1 MNEKKV
7 IFLISFLAFIAM
19 FGYETF
25 SSSTGFVSAQIP
37 STENS
42 TAQGSLALPD
52 LFSKVQ
58 KSVVQV
64 TERDNSNEF
73 GSRLGSGFVY
83 DKDGH
88 IITNSHVVIP
98 GSNNNNNNNNE
109 LQVSFLDG
117 NVYPADVVGFDEF
130 ADMAVIK
137 VKNISSD
144 KLTPLPLANSSSLR
158 IGDTVVAIGNPFGLS
173 GSMTVGIV
181 SGLGR
186 LLPSN
191 ENAGNFAGPGSSFSI
206 PNIIQTDAAINPGN
220 SGGPLIDT
228 QGRAVG
234 INTAIF
240 SNTGVYSGVGFAIP
254 SNTISKIATS
264 LVQNGSYHH
273 PYIGIV
279 GLSLSPDLSKQI
291 GLNETKG
298 FLITSITKGSPGD
311 KSGLRAGSTT
321 TTYNGRDVDV
331 GGDIILKIDNREV
344 SKIDDIL
351 AYLETEKQVGD
362 KVHLTILRDNA
373 IRELDLTLGE
383 RPEQVK
389 IDSSLNDFSN
399 RVPPQNGDNNNP
411 EELYDECVSV
421 AGKSLCDFLFKR

>member
-1 MNEKKV
+1 MIERKV
-7 IFLISFLAFIAM
+7 LLAISFLVLIAIIS
-19 FGYETF
+19 YETF
-25 SSSTGFVSAQIP
+25 SSSTKFVSAQMP
-37 STENS
+37 TNENS
-42 TAQGSLALPD
+42 TAQGSFSLPD
-52 LFSKVQ
+52 LFTKVQ

-64 TERDNSNEF
+64 TERDNSNEL
-73 GSRLGSGFVY
+73 GARLGSGFVY

-88 IITNSHVVIP
+88 VITNYHVVTP
-98 GSNNNNNNNNE
+98 GTNNNNE
-109 LQVSFLDG
+109 LQVTFLDG
-117 NVYPADVVGFDEF
+117 NVYPADLVGVDQF
-130 ADMAVIK
+130 ADLAVIK

-144 KLTPLPLANSSSLR
+144 KLPPLPLANSSSLR
-158 IGDTVVAIGNPFGLS
+158 IGESVVAIGNPFGLS
-173 GSMTVGIV
+173 GSMTQGIV

-191 ENAGNFAGPGSSFSI
+191 ENQDNFAGPGSSFSI

-228 QGRAVG
+228 QGRVVG

-254 SNTISKIATS
+254 SNTISKVATS
-264 LVQNGSYHH
+264 LIQNGSYHH

-279 GLSLSPDLSKQI
+279 GLSLIPDLSKQI
-291 GLNETKG
+291 GLNQTKG
-298 FLITSITKGSPGD
+298 FLITSITKGSPAD

-321 TTYNGRDVDV
+321 TTINGRDVEV

-351 AYLETEKQVGD
+351 AYLESQKHVGD
-362 KVHLTILRDNA
+362 KVHFTILRDNE
-373 IRELDLTLGE
+373 IKELDLILGD
-383 RPEQVK
+383 RPSPAK
-389 IDSSLNDFSN
+389 LDSSNDFSN
-399 RVPPQNGDNNNP
+399 RLPPQNDNNKNQ
-411 EELYDECVSV
+411 EELYNECVNV

>member
-1 MNEKKV
+1 MNEKK
-7 IFLISFLAFIAM
+7 ILFSISLLAFIAII
-19 FGYETF
+19 GYEAF
-25 SSSTGFVSAQIP
+25 SSSIKFVSAQIP
-37 STENS
+37 LTENS
-42 TAQGSLALPD
+42 TIQSSLALPD

-73 GSRLGSGFVY
+73 GSRLGSGFVF

-88 IITNSHVVIP
+88 VITNSHVVAP
-98 GSNNNNNNNNE
+98 GSNNDNE

-117 NVYPADVVGFDEF
+117 NVYPADLVGFDEF

-228 QGRAVG
+228 QGRAIG

-264 LVQNGSYHH
+264 LIQNGSYQH
-273 PYIGIV
+273 PYIGII
-279 GLSLSPDLSKQI
+279 GLGLSPDLSKQI
-291 GLNETKG
+291 GLKETKG

-311 KSGLRAGSTT
+311 KSGLRAGSST

-362 KVHLTILRDNA
+362 KVHLTFMRDNA

-383 RPEQVK
+383 RPELEK
-389 IDSSLNDFSN
+389 IDSSLDDFSN
-399 RVPPQNGDNNNP
+399 RVPPQNGDNNSP

-421 AGKSLCDFLFKR
+421 AGKSFCDFLFRR

>member
-1 MNEKKV
+1 MIERKV
-7 IFLISFLAFIAM
+7 LLAVSFLVLIVIIS
-19 FGYETF
+19 YETF
-25 SSSTGFVSAQIP
+25 SSSTKFVSAQIP
-37 STENS
+37 TNENS
-42 TAQGSLALPD
+42 TTQGSLSLPD
-52 LFSKVQ
+52 LFTKVQ

-64 TERDNSNEF
+64 TERDNSNEL

-88 IITNSHVVIP
+88 VITNYHVVTP
-98 GSNNNNNNNNE
+98 GTNNNNE
-109 LQVSFLDG
+109 LQVTFLDG
-117 NVYPADVVGFDEF
+117 NVYPADLVGVDQF
-130 ADMAVIK
+130 ADLAVIK

-144 KLTPLPLANSSSLR
+144 KLAPLPLANSSSLR
-158 IGDTVVAIGNPFGLS
+158 IGESVVAIGNPFGLS
-173 GSMTVGIV
+173 GSMTQGIV

-191 ENAGNFAGPGSSFSI
+191 ENQDNIAAAGSSYSI

-228 QGRAVG
+228 EGRVVG

-254 SNTISKIATS
+254 SNTISKVATS
-264 LVQNGSYHH
+264 LIQNGSYHH
-273 PYIGIV
+273 PYIGII
-279 GLSLSPDLSKQI
+279 GLSLTPDLSKQI
-291 GLNETKG
+291 GLNQTKG
-298 FLITSITKGSPGD
+298 FLITSITKGSPAD

-321 TTYNGRDVDV
+321 TTYNGRDVEV

-351 AYLETEKQVGD
+351 AYLESQKHVGD
-362 KVHLTILRDNA
+362 KVHFTILRDNA
-373 IRELDLTLGE
+373 IKELDLTLGD
-383 RPEQVK
+383 RPSPAK
-389 IDSSLNDFSN
+389 LDSSNDFSN
-399 RVPPQNGDNNNP
+399 RLPPQNDNNKSQ
-411 EELYDECVSV
+411 EELYNECVNV

>member
-1 MNEKKV
+1 MIERKV
-7 IFLISFLAFIAM
+7 LLAISFLVLIAIIS
-19 FGYETF
+19 YETF
-25 SSSTGFVSAQIP
+25 NSSTKFVSAQLP
-37 STENS
+37 TNENS
-42 TAQGSLALPD
+42 TIQGSLSLPD
-52 LFSKVQ
+52 LFTKVQ

-64 TERDNSNEF
+64 TERDNSNEL

-88 IITNSHVVIP
+88 IITNYHVVTP
-98 GSNNNNNNNNE
+98 GTNNNNE
-109 LQVSFLDG
+109 LQVTFLDG
-117 NVYPADVVGFDEF
+117 NVYPADLVGVDQF
-130 ADMAVIK
+130 ADLAVIK

-144 KLTPLPLANSSSLR
+144 KLAPLSLANSSSLR
-158 IGDTVVAIGNPFGLS
+158 IGESVVAIGNPFGLS
-173 GSMTVGIV
+173 GSMTQGIV

-191 ENAGNFAGPGSSFSI
+191 ENQDNFAGAGSSFSI

-228 QGRAVG
+228 QGRVVG

-254 SNTISKIATS
+254 SNTISKVATS
-264 LVQNGSYHH
+264 LIQNGSYHH
-273 PYIGIV
+273 PYIGII
-279 GLSLSPDLSKQI
+279 GLSLTPDLSKQI
-291 GLNETKG
+291 GLNQTKG
-298 FLITSITKGSPGD
+298 FLITSITKGSPAD

-321 TTYNGRDVDV
+321 TTYNGRDVEV

-351 AYLETEKQVGD
+351 AYLESQKHVGD
-362 KVHLTILRDNA
+362 KVHFTILRDNT
-373 IRELDLTLGE
+373 IKELDLTLGD
-383 RPEQVK
+383 RPSPAK
-389 IDSSLNDFSN
+389 LDSSNDFSN
-399 RVPPQNGDNNNP
+399 RLPPQNDNNKNQ
-411 EELYDECVSV
+411 EELYNQCVNV

>member
-1 MNEKKV
+1 MIERKV
-7 IFLISFLAFIAM
+7 LLAISFLVLIALISFKT
-19 FGYETF
+19 Y
-25 SSSTGFVSAQIP
+25 SSSIEFVSAQIP
-37 STENS
+37 TTGNS
-42 TAQGSLALPD
+42 TTQGSLALPD

-64 TERDNSNEF
+64 TERDNSNEL

-88 IITNSHVVIP
+88 VITNYHVVTP
-98 GSNNNNNNNNE
+98 GTNNGNE
-109 LQVSFLDG
+109 LQVTFLDG
-117 NVYPADVVGFDEF
+117 NVYPADLVGVDQF
-130 ADMAVIK
+130 ADLAVIK

-144 KLTPLPLANSSSLR
+144 KLAPLPLANSSSLM
-158 IGDTVVAIGNPFGLS
+158 IGESVVAIGNPFGLS
-173 GSMTVGIV
+173 GSMTQGIV

-186 LLPSN
+186 LLPSD
-191 ENAGNFAGPGSSFSI
+191 ENQDNFAGPGSSFSI

-228 QGRAVG
+228 QGRVVG

-254 SNTISKIATS
+254 SNTISKVATS
-264 LVQNGSYHH
+264 LIQNGSYHH
-273 PYIGIV
+273 PYIGII
-279 GLSLSPDLSKQI
+279 GLSLTPDLSKQI
-291 GLNETKG
+291 GLNQTKG
-298 FLITSITKGSPGD
+298 FLITSITKGSPAD

-321 TTYNGRDVDV
+321 TTYNGRDVEV

-351 AYLETEKQVGD
+351 AYLESQKHVGD
-362 KVHLTILRDNA
+362 KVHFTILRDNA
-373 IRELDLTLGE
+373 IKELDLILGD
-383 RPEQVK
+383 RPSPAK
-389 IDSSLNDFSN
+389 LDTSNDFSN
-399 RVPPQNGDNNNP
+399 RLPPQNDNNKNQ
-411 EELYDECVSV
+411 EELYNQCVNV

>member
-1 MNEKKV
+1 MIERKV
-7 IFLISFLAFIAM
+7 LLAISFLVLIAIIS
-19 FGYETF
+19 YKTY
-25 SSSTGFVSAQIP
+25 SSSIEFVSAQIP
-37 STENS
+37 TTGNS
-42 TAQGSLALPD
+42 TTQGSLALPD
-52 LFSKVQ
+52 LFTKVQ

-64 TERDNSNEF
+64 TERDNSNEL

-88 IITNSHVVIP
+88 VITNYHVVTP
-98 GSNNNNNNNNE
+98 GTNNNNE
-109 LQVSFLDG
+109 LQVTFLDG
-117 NVYPADVVGFDEF
+117 NVYPADLVGVDQF
-130 ADMAVIK
+130 ADLAVIK

-144 KLTPLPLANSSSLR
+144 KLPPLPLANSSSLR
-158 IGDTVVAIGNPFGLS
+158 IGESVVAIGNPFGLS
-173 GSMTVGIV
+173 GSMTQGIV

-191 ENAGNFAGPGSSFSI
+191 ENQDNFAGPGSSFSI

-228 QGRAVG
+228 QGRVVG

-254 SNTISKIATS
+254 SNTISKVATS
-264 LVQNGSYHH
+264 LIQNGSYHH

-279 GLSLSPDLSKQI
+279 GLSLTSDLSKQI
-291 GLNETKG
+291 GLNQTKG
-298 FLITSITKGSPGD
+298 FLITGITKGSPAD

-321 TTYNGRDVDV
+321 TTINGRDVEV

-351 AYLETEKQVGD
+351 AYLESQKHVGD
-362 KVHLTILRDNA
+362 KVHFTILRDNA
-373 IRELDLTLGE
+373 IKELDLILGD
-383 RPEQVK
+383 RPSPAK
-389 IDSSLNDFSN
+389 LDASNDFSN
-399 RVPPQNGDNNNP
+399 RLPPQNDNNKNQ
-411 EELYDECVSV
+411 EELYNECVNV

>member
-1 MNEKKV
+1 MIERKALV
-7 IFLISFLAFIAM
+7 TTSFLVFIAIISFV
-19 FGYETF
+19 TF
-25 SSSTGFVSAQIP
+25 SSSIEFVSAQMP
-37 STENS
+37 TTENS
-42 TAQGSLALPD
+42 TTQASLALPD

-64 TERDNSNEF
+64 TERDNSNQL

-88 IITNSHVVIP
+88 IITNYHVVTS
-98 GSNNNNNNNNE
+98 GTNNNNE
-109 LQVSFLDG
+109 LQVTFLDG
-117 NVYPADVVGFDEF
+117 NVYPADLVGVDQF
-130 ADMAVIK
+130 ADLAVIK
-137 VKNISSD
+137 VKDISPD
-144 KLTPLPLANSSSLR
+144 KLAPLPLANSSSLR
-158 IGDTVVAIGNPFGLS
+158 IGETVVAIGNPFGLS
-173 GSMTVGIV
+173 GSMTQGIV

-191 ENAGNFAGPGSSFSI
+191 ENEDNFAGPGSSYSI

-228 QGRAVG
+228 QGRVVG

-254 SNTISKIATS
+254 SDTISKVATS
-264 LVQNGSYHH
+264 LIQNGSYHH

-279 GLSLSPDLSKQI
+279 GISLTPDLSKQI
-291 GLNETKG
+291 GMNETKG
-298 FLITSITKGSPGD
+298 FLITSITKGSPAD
-311 KSGLRAGSTT
+311 KAGLRAGSTT
-321 TTYNGRDVDV
+321 TTYNGRDIDV

-351 AYLETEKQVGD
+351 SYLESQKHVGD
-362 KVHLTILRDNA
+362 KVHLTVLRDNA
-373 IRELDLTLGE
+373 VKELDLTLGE
-383 RPEQVK
+383 RPNEPK
-389 IDSSLNDFSN
+389 LSSPLNDFSN
-399 RVPPQNGDNNNP
+399 RPPQNDNNNP
-411 EELYDECVSV
+411 EDLYNECVSV

>member
-7 IFLISFLAFIAM
+7 LFLISFLASIAFI
-19 FGYETF
+19 GYETVI
-25 SSSTGFVSAQIP
+25 SSVGFVSAQIP

-42 TAQGSLALPD
+42 TVQGSLALPD

-64 TERDNSNEF
+64 TERDNSNQF
-73 GSRLGSGFVY
+73 GSRLGSGFVL

-88 IITNSHVVIP
+88 IITNYHVVAP
-98 GSNNNNNNNNE
+98 DSNNDNE
-109 LQVSFLDG
+109 LQVTFLDG
-117 NVYPADVVGFDEF
+117 NVYPADIVGFDEF

-144 KLTPLPLANSSSLR
+144 KLSPLPLANSSSLR

-191 ENAGNFAGPGSSFSI
+191 VNGGNFAEPGSSFSI

-220 SGGPLIDT
+220 SGGPIIDT
-228 QGRAVG
+228 QGRAIG
-234 INTAIF
+234 ISTAIF
-240 SNTGVYSGVGFAIP
+240 SNTGVYSGVGFAVP
-254 SNTISKIATS
+254 SNTISKVATS
-264 LVQNGSYHH
+264 LIQNGSYHH

-291 GLNETKG
+291 GLNEGKG
-298 FLITSITKGSPGD
+298 FLITSITKGSPAD

-321 TTYNGRDVDV
+321 TTLNGRDVEV

-351 AYLETEKQVGD
+351 SYLETQKEVGD

-373 IRELDLTLGE
+373 VTEKDLILGE
-383 RPEQVK
+383 RPSQDK
-389 IDSSLNDFSN
+389 IDSSLNDFSD
-399 RVPPQNGDNNNP
+399 RVPPPNGNNRSP
-411 EELYDECVSV
+411 EELYDECVGI
-421 AGKSLCDFLFKR
+421 AGKSLCDFLFRR

>member
-1 MNEKKV
+1 MIERKV
-7 IFLISFLAFIAM
+7 LLAISFLVLIAIIS
-19 FGYETF
+19 YETF
-25 SSSTGFVSAQIP
+25 NSSTKFVSAQMP
-37 STENS
+37 TNENS
-42 TAQGSLALPD
+42 TIQGSLSLPD
-52 LFSKVQ
+52 LFTKVQ

-64 TERDNSNEF
+64 TERDNSNEL

-88 IITNSHVVIP
+88 VITNYHVVTP
-98 GSNNNNNNNNE
+98 GTNNNNE
-109 LQVSFLDG
+109 LQVTFLDG
-117 NVYPADVVGFDEF
+117 NVYPADLVGVDQF
-130 ADMAVIK
+130 ADLAVIK

-144 KLTPLPLANSSSLR
+144 KLAPLYLANSSSLR
-158 IGDTVVAIGNPFGLS
+158 IGESVVAIGNPFGLS
-173 GSMTVGIV
+173 GSMTQGIV

-191 ENAGNFAGPGSSFSI
+191 ENQDNFAGAGSSFSI

-228 QGRAVG
+228 QGRVVG

-254 SNTISKIATS
+254 SNTISKVATS
-264 LVQNGSYHH
+264 LIQNGSYHH
-273 PYIGIV
+273 PYIGII
-279 GLSLSPDLSKQI
+279 GLSLTPDLSKQI
-291 GLNETKG
+291 GLNQTKG
-298 FLITSITKGSPGD
+298 FLITSITKGSPAD

-321 TTYNGRDVDV
+321 TTYNGRDVEV

-351 AYLETEKQVGD
+351 AYLESQKHVGD
-362 KVHLTILRDNA
+362 KVHFTILRDNT
-373 IRELDLTLGE
+373 IKELDLILGD
-383 RPEQVK
+383 RPSPAK
-389 IDSSLNDFSN
+389 LDSSNDFSN
-399 RVPPQNGDNNNP
+399 RLPPQNDNNKNQ
-411 EELYDECVSV
+411 EELYNQCVNV

>member
-1 MNEKKV
+1 MIERKV
-7 IFLISFLAFIAM
+7 LLAVSFLVLIVIIS
-19 FGYETF
+19 YETF
-25 SSSTGFVSAQIP
+25 SSSTKFVSAQIP
-37 STENS
+37 TNENS
-42 TAQGSLALPD
+42 TTQGSMSLPD
-52 LFSKVQ
+52 LFTKVQ

-64 TERDNSNEF
+64 TERDNSNEL

-88 IITNSHVVIP
+88 VITNYHVVTP
-98 GSNNNNNNNNE
+98 GTNNNNE
-109 LQVSFLDG
+109 LQVTFLDG
-117 NVYPADVVGFDEF
+117 NVYPADLVGVDQF
-130 ADMAVIK
+130 ADLAVIK

-144 KLTPLPLANSSSLR
+144 KLAPLPLANSSSLR
-158 IGDTVVAIGNPFGLS
+158 IGELVVAIGNPFGLS
-173 GSMTVGIV
+173 GSMTQGIV

-191 ENAGNFAGPGSSFSI
+191 ENQDNIAAAGSSYSI

-228 QGRAVG
+228 EGRVVG

-254 SNTISKIATS
+254 SNTISKVATS
-264 LVQNGSYHH
+264 LIQNGSYHH
-273 PYIGIV
+273 PYIGII
-279 GLSLSPDLSKQI
+279 GLSLTPDLSKQI
-291 GLNETKG
+291 GLNQTKG
-298 FLITSITKGSPGD
+298 FLITSITKGSPAD

-321 TTYNGRDVDV
+321 TTYNGRDVEV

-351 AYLETEKQVGD
+351 AYLESQKHVGD
-362 KVHLTILRDNA
+362 KVHFTILRDNA
-373 IRELDLTLGE
+373 IKELDLTLGD
-383 RPEQVK
+383 RPSPAK
-389 IDSSLNDFSN
+389 LGSSNDFSN
-399 RVPPQNGDNNNP
+399 RLPPQNDNNKSQ
-411 EELYDECVSV
+411 EELYNECVNV

>member
-1 MNEKKV
+1 MIERKV
-7 IFLISFLAFIAM
+7 LLAISFLVLIALIS
-19 FGYETF
+19 YETF
-25 SSSTGFVSAQIP
+25 SLSTKFVSAQMP
-37 STENS
+37 TNENS
-42 TAQGSLALPD
+42 TAQGSLSLPD
-52 LFSKVQ
+52 LFTKVQ

-64 TERDNSNEF
+64 TERDNSNEL

-88 IITNSHVVIP
+88 VITNYHVVTP
-98 GSNNNNNNNNE
+98 GTNNNNE
-109 LQVSFLDG
+109 LQVTFLDG
-117 NVYPADVVGFDEF
+117 NVYPADLVGVDQF
-130 ADMAVIK
+130 ADLAVIK
-137 VKNISSD
+137 VKNISSV
-144 KLTPLPLANSSSLR
+144 KLPPLPLANSSSLR
-158 IGDTVVAIGNPFGLS
+158 IGESVVAIGNPFGLS
-173 GSMTVGIV
+173 GSMTQGIV

-191 ENAGNFAGPGSSFSI
+191 ENQDNLAGPGSSFSI

-228 QGRAVG
+228 EGRVVG

-254 SNTISKIATS
+254 SNTISKVATS
-264 LVQNGSYHH
+264 LIQNGSYHH

-279 GLSLSPDLSKQI
+279 GLSLTPDLSKQI
-291 GLNETKG
+291 GLNQTKG
-298 FLITSITKGSPGD
+298 FLITTITKGSPAD

-321 TTYNGRDVDV
+321 TTINGRDVEV

-351 AYLETEKQVGD
+351 AYLESQKHVGD
-362 KVHLTILRDNA
+362 KVHFTILKDNE
-373 IRELDLTLGE
+373 IKELDLILGD
-383 RPEQVK
+383 RPSPAK
-389 IDSSLNDFSN
+389 LDASNDFSN
-399 RVPPQNGDNNNP
+399 RLPPQNDNNKNQ
-411 EELYDECVSV
+411 EDLYNECVNV

>member
-1 MNEKKV
+1 MIERKV
-7 IFLISFLAFIAM
+7 LLAISFLVLIAIIS
-19 FGYETF
+19 YETF
-25 SSSTGFVSAQIP
+25 NSSTKFVSAQMP
-37 STENS
+37 TNENS
-42 TAQGSLALPD
+42 TIQGSLSLPD
-52 LFSKVQ
+52 LFTKVQ

-64 TERDNSNEF
+64 TERDNSNEL

-88 IITNSHVVIP
+88 VITNYHVVTP
-98 GSNNNNNNNNE
+98 GTNNNNE
-109 LQVSFLDG
+109 LQVTFLDG
-117 NVYPADVVGFDEF
+117 NVYPADLVGVDQF
-130 ADMAVIK
+130 ADLAVIK

-144 KLTPLPLANSSSLR
+144 KLAPLYLANSSSLR
-158 IGDTVVAIGNPFGLS
+158 IGESVVAIGNPFGLS
-173 GSMTVGIV
+173 GSMTQGIV

-191 ENAGNFAGPGSSFSI
+191 ENQDNFAGAGSSFSI

-228 QGRAVG
+228 QGRVVG

-254 SNTISKIATS
+254 SNTISKVATS
-264 LVQNGSYHH
+264 LIQNGSYHH
-273 PYIGIV
+273 PYIGII
-279 GLSLSPDLSKQI
+279 GLSLTPDLSKQI
-291 GLNETKG
+291 GLNQTKG
-298 FLITSITKGSPGD
+298 FLITSITKGSPAD

-321 TTYNGRDVDV
+321 TTYNGRDVEV

-351 AYLETEKQVGD
+351 AYLESQKHVGD
-362 KVHLTILRDNA
+362 KVHFTILRDNT
-373 IRELDLTLGE
+373 IKELDLTLGD
-383 RPEQVK
+383 RPSPAK
-389 IDSSLNDFSN
+389 LDSSNDFSN
-399 RVPPQNGDNNNP
+399 RLPPQNDNNKNQ
-411 EELYDECVSV
+411 EELYNECVNV

>member
-1 MNEKKV
+1 MIERKV
-7 IFLISFLAFIAM
+7 LLAISFLVLIAIIS
-19 FGYETF
+19 YETF
-25 SSSTGFVSAQIP
+25 SSSTKFVSAQMP
-37 STENS
+37 TNENS
-42 TAQGSLALPD
+42 TAQGSLSLPD
-52 LFSKVQ
+52 LFTKVQ

-64 TERDNSNEF
+64 TERDNSNEL
-73 GSRLGSGFVY
+73 GARLGSGFVY

-88 IITNSHVVIP
+88 VITNYHVVTP
-98 GSNNNNNNNNE
+98 GTNNNNE
-109 LQVSFLDG
+109 LQVTFLDG
-117 NVYPADVVGFDEF
+117 NVYPADLVGVDQF
-130 ADMAVIK
+130 ADLAVIK

-144 KLTPLPLANSSSLR
+144 KLPPLPLANSSSLR
-158 IGDTVVAIGNPFGLS
+158 IGESVVAIGNPFGLS
-173 GSMTVGIV
+173 GSMTQGIV

-191 ENAGNFAGPGSSFSI
+191 ENQDNFAGPGSSFSI

-228 QGRAVG
+228 QGRVVG

-254 SNTISKIATS
+254 SNTISKVATS
-264 LVQNGSYHH
+264 LIQNGSYHH

-279 GLSLSPDLSKQI
+279 GLSLTPDLSKQI
-291 GLNETKG
+291 GLNQTKG
-298 FLITSITKGSPGD
+298 FLITSITKGSPAD

-321 TTYNGRDVDV
+321 TTISGRDVEV

-351 AYLETEKQVGD
+351 AYLESQKHVGD
-362 KVHLTILRDNA
+362 KVHFTILRDNK
-373 IRELDLTLGE
+373 IKELDLLLGD
-383 RPEQVK
+383 RPSPAK
-389 IDSSLNDFSN
+389 LDLSNDFSN
-399 RVPPQNGDNNNP
+399 RLPPQNDNNKNQ
-411 EELYDECVSV
+411 EDLYNECVNV